1 MLPKSPNKTTGRNPR
16 KLPLQL
22 VLVIPFIVQIS
33 AAVGLTGYLSIRNG
47 QKAVNDLAFQLRNEV
62 GTRIDQHLDSY
73 LATPRQLARLNADS
87 IKVGLLKPDN
97 LENLGRTFWQQL
109 QIYSVDFILFGTLE
123 DTYLFAGHLSKGR
136 EITIG
141 EMLPRRYGDRK
152 TYTYKL
158 DAQGNRTQ
166 FAEPPTEAEYKEEG
180 WFAEPLKAR
189 QPVWTSVYA
198 WKFLDTAALSI
209 AAAYPVY
216 DHKGK
221 LIGSLGIEKS
231 LLQIS
236 DFLKAQKISPS
247 ARTFILERDG
257 TLIASSSPE
266 SPFKIVDQELTR
278 LKASDLEDPLIQ
290 GTVNFLNTKFGDF
303 HSVSTTNQLDF
314 LIDSERQFVQVTPW
328 KDELGLD
335 WLVVIVMPES
345 DFMSQI
351 NANTQTTVWLCLGA
365 LVFASIVSFYTS
377 RWILRP
383 ILRLGEAS
391 EAIASGNLDQKVE
404 EFQVHEIS
412 TLAQSFNRMAQQLR
426 ESFTKLAQTN
436 EELEIRVE
444 ERTTE
449 LKKAKEIADT
459 ANSAKSEFLAN
470 MSHELRTPLNGIL
483 GYAQILQRS
492 STLMEKELQGVGV
505 IHQCGS
511 HLLTLINDILDL
523 SKIEA
528 QKLELVRNSIHLSS
542 FLQGVVEI
550 CRVKAEQK
558 DLTFYYEP
566 SPYLPKGIYADE
578 KRLRQVLLNL
588 LGNAVKF
595 TEQGSVVLRVEVLDS
610 EIQSSSHKLRFQVED
625 TGVGMTEAQL
635 TKIFLPFEQVGDI
648 KKQAEGTGLGLTI
661 TQKIINLMGS
671 TITVTSQSE
680 VGSKFSFDA
689 DFEASQDW
697 MEIGSPMLQALEIE
711 GYRGVRR
718 KILVVD
724 DQWENRS
731 ILVNLLEPIGFE
743 LAEAENG
750 ELGLEQIEQF
760 TPDLVISDLVMP
772 VMDGFEMLRQIH
784 RAALQIPQGSPQSKS
799 LITIISSA
807 SVFETDQHRSL
818 NAGANA
824 FLSKPVQADVLFNLL
839 QQHLNLEWIYTH
851 SDRSSASDEQGLDAA
866 QIDEN
871 ELSAKTTILPPL
883 PAELT
888 LLYDLLRQ
896 GLIHDLLEQ
905 CDRLEQLN
913 RDYLPFTTQLRQF
926 AKKFQMGQIQRFLE
940 QYLEQSV

>member
-1 MLPKSPNKTTGRNPR
+1 MLSTSRNKTTGRNLK

-33 AAVGLTGYLSIRNG
+33 TAVGLTGYLSIRNG

-62 GTRIDQHLDSY
+62 TTRIDQHLDSY
-73 LATPRQLARLNADS
+73 LVTPRQLARLNADS

-109 QIYSVDFILFGTLE
+109 QIYPVDFILFGTSE

-141 EMLPRRYGDRK
+141 EMSPKRYGDRK

-166 FAEPPTEAEYKEEG
+166 FAEPPTEAEYKKEG
-180 WFAEPLKAR
+180 WFAEPLKTR
-189 QPVWTSVYA
+189 QPLWTSVYA

-209 AAAYPVY
+209 AVAYPVY
-216 DHKGK
+216 DLKGE

-247 ARTFILERDG
+247 AKTFILERDG
-257 TLIASSSPE
+257 TLIGSSTPE
-266 SPFKIVDQELTR
+266 PPFKVVGKELTR
-278 LKASDLEDPLIQ
+278 LKASELKDPLIQ
-290 GTVNFLNTKFGDF
+290 GTVNFLNAKFGNLNNI
-303 HSVSTTNQLDF
+303 STTNQLDF
-314 LIDSERQFVQVTPW
+314 FMDGERQFVQISPW

-351 NANTQTTVWLCLGA
+351 DANTQTTVLLCFGA
-365 LVFASIVSFYTS
+365 LVIASIVSFYTS
-377 RWILRP
+377 QWISRP

-391 EAIASGNLDQKVE
+391 EAIASGNLAQEVE
-404 EFQVHEIS
+404 EFQVNEIS
-412 TLAQSFNRMAQQLR
+412 TLARSFNRMAQQLR
-426 ESFTKLAQTN
+426 ESFTKLAQAN
-436 EELEIRVE
+436 EVLETRVE

-449 LKKAKEIADT
+449 LKKAKESADN

-483 GYAQILQRS
+483 GYAQVLQRS
-492 STLMEKELQGVGV
+492 STLTEKEQQGIGV
-505 IHQCGS
+505 IYQCGS

-528 QKLELVRNSIHLSS
+528 QKLELMRNDIHLSS

-550 CRVKAEQK
+550 CRIKAEQK
-558 DLTFYYEP
+558 DLTFHYEP
-566 SPYLPKGIYADE
+566 SPYVPKGIYADE

-588 LGNAVKF
+588 LGNAIKF
-595 TEQGSVVLRVEVLDS
+595 TEQGSVVLRVEVL
-610 EIQSSSHKLRFQVED
+610 ENEAQSSFYKLRFQVED

-635 TKIFLPFEQVGDI
+635 TKIFLPFEQVGDT

-661 TQKIINLMGS
+661 SQKILALMGS
-671 TITVTSQSE
+671 TVTVTSQSG
-680 VGSKFSFDA
+680 VGSKFGFDA
-689 DFEASQDW
+689 NFEASQDW
-697 MEIGSPMLQALEIE
+697 MEVGSPVLPSLKIE
-711 GYRGVRR
+711 GYQGIRR

-731 ILVNLLEPIGFE
+731 ILVNLLEPLGFE

-750 ELGLEQIEQF
+750 ELGLEQIDQF

-772 VMDGFEMLRQIH
+772 VMDGFEMLRQIE
-784 RAALQIPQGSPQSKS
+784 RAASQIPQGSPQAKKM
-799 LITIISSA
+799 IMIISSG
-807 SVFETDQHRSL
+807 SVLETDQHRSL
-818 NAGANA
+818 DAGADA
-824 FLSKPVQADVLFNLL
+824 FLSKPVQAEVLFNLL
-839 QQHLNLEWIYTH
+839 QQHLNLEWTYAP
-851 SDRSSASDEQGLDAA
+851 SDRSNITDEQGLDAA
-866 QIDEN
+866 QAN
-871 ELSAKTTILPPL
+871 GNRLNTKTSILPPS

-913 RDYLPFTTQLRQF
+913 QDYLPFTAQLRQF
-926 AKKFQMGQIQRFLE
+926 AKRFQMGQIQTFLE
-940 QYLEQSV
+940 QYLEQPV

>member
-1 MLPKSPNKTTGRNPR
+1 MLSINRNKNVGQDFK

-47 QKAVNDLAFQLRNEV
+47 QKAVNDLARQLRSQV
-62 GTRIDQHLDSY
+62 STRIDQHLDSY
-73 LATPRQLARLNADS
+73 LMAPRQLAQLNADS
-87 IKVGLLKPDN
+87 IKVGLLNPDN

-109 QIYSVDFILFGTLE
+109 QIYPVDFILFGTSQ
-123 DTYLFAGHLSKGR
+123 DTYLFAGHLSEGR
-136 EITIG
+136 EITLG
-141 EMLPRRYGDRK
+141 EMLPQRYGDRK

-189 QPVWTSVYA
+189 QPLWTSVYA
-198 WKFLDTAALSI
+198 WEFLDSAGLSI

-216 DHKGK
+216 DLKGK

-247 ARTFILERDG
+247 AKTFILERDG
-257 TLIASSSPE
+257 TLIGSSSPE
-266 SPFKIVDQELTR
+266 PPFKVVNKELTR
-278 LKASDLEDPLIQ
+278 LKASELKDPLIQ
-290 GTVNFLNTKFGDF
+290 GTVNFLNTQFGNLKNIN
-303 HSVSTTNQLDF
+303 TTSQLDF
-314 LIDSERQFVQVTPW
+314 LIDGKRQFVQIAPW
-328 KDELGLD
+328 KDEMGLD

-345 DFMSQI
+345 DFMGQI
-351 NANTQTTVWLCLGA
+351 NANTRMTVLLCLGA
-365 LVFASIVSFYTS
+365 LVIASIVSFYTS
-377 RWILRP
+377 RWISRP

-404 EFQVHEIS
+404 EFQVNEIS
-412 TLAQSFNRMAQQLR
+412 TLAGSFNRMAQQLR

-444 ERTTE
+444 ERTNE
-449 LKKAKEIADT
+449 LKKAKESADK
-459 ANSAKSEFLAN
+459 ANGAKSEFLAN

-492 STLMEKELQGVGV
+492 LTLTEKEQQGIEV

-528 QKLELVRNSIHLSS
+528 QKLELMRNNIHLPS
-542 FLQGVVEI
+542 FLHGVVEI
-550 CRVKAEQK
+550 CRIKAEQK
-558 DLTFYYEP
+558 DLTFCYEP
-566 SPYLPKGIYADE
+566 SPHLPKGIYGDE

-588 LGNAVKF
+588 LGNAIKF
-595 TEQGSVVLRVEVLDS
+595 TEQGSVVLRVEVLKN
-610 EIQSSSHKLRFQVED
+610 EAQSSLYKLRFQVED

-648 KKQAEGTGLGLTI
+648 TKQSEGTGLGLTI
-661 TQKIINLMGS
+661 SQKIIALMGS
-671 TITVTSQSE
+671 TFDVTTE
-680 VGSKFSFDA
+680 AGVGSKFGFDA
-689 DFEASQDW
+689 IFETFQDGI
-697 MEIGSPMLQALEIE
+697 EAGSPVLQAFKIE
-711 GYRGVRR
+711 GYQGIRR

-724 DQWENRS
+724 DHWENRS
-731 ILVNLLEPIGFE
+731 ILVNLLEPLGFE
-743 LAEAENG
+743 IAEAENG
-750 ELGLEQIEQF
+750 ELGLEQIDRF
-760 TPDLVISDLVMP
+760 IPDLVISDLVMP
-772 VMDGFEMLRQIH
+772 VMDGFEMLQQIK
-784 RAALQIPQGSPQSKS
+784 LLPQSEKMT
-799 LITIISSA
+799 LIVSSA

-818 NAGANA
+818 NAGADA
-824 FLSKPVQADVLFNLL
+824 FLSKPVEAEALFNLL

-851 SDRSSASDEQGLDAA
+851 SDRPNTSEELESAQTSENGLND
-866 QIDEN
+866 
-871 ELSAKTTILPPL
+871 SILPPP

-905 CDRLEQLN
+905 CDRLDQIN
-913 RDYLPFTTQLRQF
+913 QNYVPFTTQLRQL
-926 AKKFQMGQIQRFLE
+926 AKKFQMGQIKTFLE
-940 QYLEQSV
+940 QYLEQPV

>member
-1 MLPKSPNKTTGRNPR
+1 MLSTNRNKNAGQNLK

-47 QKAVNDLAFQLRNEV
+47 QKAVNDLARQLRSQV
-62 GTRIDQHLDSY
+62 STRIDQHLDSY
-73 LATPRQLARLNADS
+73 LMAPRQLAQLNADS
-87 IKVGLLKPDN
+87 IKVGLLNPDN

-109 QIYSVDFILFGTLE
+109 QIYPVDFILFGTSQ
-123 DTYLFAGHLSKGR
+123 DTYLFAGHLSEGR

-141 EMLPRRYGDRK
+141 EMLPKRYGDRK

-189 QPVWTSVYA
+189 QPLWTSVYA
-198 WKFLDTAALSI
+198 WEFLDSAALSI

-216 DHKGK
+216 DLKGK

-247 ARTFILERDG
+247 AKTFILERDG
-257 TLIASSSPE
+257 TLIGSSSSEP
-266 SPFKIVDQELTR
+266 PFKVVNKELTR
-278 LKASDLEDPLIQ
+278 LKASELKDPLIQ
-290 GTVNFLNTKFGDF
+290 GTVNFLNTQFGNLKNIN
-303 HSVSTTNQLDF
+303 TTSQLDF
-314 LIDSERQFVQVTPW
+314 LIDGKRQFVQIAPW
-328 KDELGLD
+328 KDEMGLD

-345 DFMSQI
+345 DFMGQI
-351 NANTQTTVWLCLGA
+351 NANTRTTVLLCLGA
-365 LVFASIVSFYTS
+365 LVIASIVSFYTS
-377 RWILRP
+377 RWISRP

-404 EFQVHEIS
+404 EFQVNEIS
-412 TLAQSFNRMAQQLR
+412 TLAGSFNRMAQQLR

-444 ERTTE
+444 ERTNE
-449 LKKAKEIADT
+449 LKKAKEIADK
-459 ANSAKSEFLAN
+459 ANGAKSEFLAN

-492 STLMEKELQGVGV
+492 LTLTEKEQQGIGV

-511 HLLTLINDILDL
+511 HLLNLINDILDL

-528 QKLELVRNSIHLSS
+528 QKLELMRNNIHLPS

-550 CRVKAEQK
+550 CRIKAEQK
-558 DLTFYYEP
+558 DLTFCYEP
-566 SPYLPKGIYADE
+566 SPHLPKGIYGDE

-588 LGNAVKF
+588 LGNAIKF
-595 TEQGSVVLRVEVLDS
+595 TEQGSVVLRVEVL
-610 EIQSSSHKLRFQVED
+610 ENEAQSSLYKLRFQVED
-625 TGVGMTEAQL
+625 TGVGMTETQL

-648 KKQAEGTGLGLTI
+648 RKQSEGTGLGLTI
-661 TQKIINLMGS
+661 SQKIIALMGS
-671 TITVTSQSE
+671 TFDVTTE
-680 VGSKFSFDA
+680 AGVGSKFGFDA
-689 DFEASQDW
+689 NFETFKDGV
-697 MEIGSPMLQALEIE
+697 EVGSPMLQAFKIE
-711 GYRGVRR
+711 GYQGIRR

-724 DQWENRS
+724 DHWENRS
-731 ILVNLLEPIGFE
+731 ILVNLLEPLGFE
-743 LAEAENG
+743 IAEAENG
-750 ELGLEQIEQF
+750 ELGLEQIDRF
-760 TPDLVISDLVMP
+760 IPDLVISDLVMP
-772 VMDGFEMLRQIH
+772 VMDGFEMLQQI
-784 RAALQIPQGSPQSKS
+784 RLLPQSKKMT
-799 LITIISSA
+799 LIVSSA

-818 NAGANA
+818 DAGADA
-824 FLSKPVQADVLFNLL
+824 FLSKPVEAEALFNLL
-839 QQHLNLEWIYTH
+839 QQHLNLKWIYTH
-851 SDRSSASDEQGLDAA
+851 SDRPNTSEELESAQTS
-866 QIDEN
+866 EN
-871 ELSAKTTILPPL
+871 ELNASILPPP

-905 CDRLEQLN
+905 CDRLDQIN
-913 RDYLPFTTQLRQF
+913 QNYVPFTIQLRQL
-926 AKKFQMGQIQRFLE
+926 AKKFQMGQIKTFLE
-940 QYLEQSV
+940 QYLEQPV